1 MTYLVVGTRTGSG
14 WSIEVRDVG
23 TTTADD
29 LSGVEAAARALLASA
44 GKPDAADAD
53 LQLLLPDF
61 EVDLDERGLPGSR
74 RLTIALVSGVI
85 ALIVIFGVIGYVLGR
100 VF

>member
-1 MTYLVVGTRTGSG
+1 MTYLVVGTRAGSG
-14 WSIEVRDVG
+14 WSVEVRDVG

-29 LSGVEAAARALLASA
+29 LSGIEPAVRQLLASS

-74 RLTIALVSGVI
+74 RLTIALISGVI
-85 ALIVIFGVIGYVLGR
+85 ALVVVVGAIAYVLGR
-100 VF
+100 IL

>member
-1 MTYLVVGTRTGSG
+1 MTYLVVGTRAGNG
-14 WSIEVRDVG
+14 WSVEVRDVG

-29 LSGVEAAARALLASA
+29 LSGIETAARQLLASS
-44 GKPDAADAD
+44 GKLDAADAD

-85 ALIVIFGVIGYVLGR
+85 ALIVVFGVIAYVLGR
-100 VF
+100 VL

>member
-1 MTYLVVGTRTGSG
+1 MTYLVVGTRVGSS
-14 WSIEVRDVG
+14 WSVEVRDVG
-23 TTTADD
+23 TTTADE
-29 LSGVEAAARALLASA
+29 LAGIEPAARQLLADS

-74 RLTIALVSGVI
+74 GGSIALVSGVI
-85 ALIVIFGVIGYVLGR
+85 ALVVVVGVIAYVLGR
-100 VF
+100 VL

>member
-14 WSIEVRDVG
+14 WSVEVRDVG

-29 LSGVEAAARALLASA
+29 LSGIEAAARELLASN
-44 GKPDAADAD
+44 GRPDAADAD

-74 RLTIALVSGVI
+74 RLTLPLLSGVI
-85 ALIVIFGVIGYVLGR
+85 ALVVVVGAIAYVLGR
-100 VF
+100 LL

>member
-1 MTYLVVGTRTGSG
+1 MTYLVVGTRAGSG
-14 WSIEVRDVG
+14 WSVEVRDVG

-29 LSGVEAAARALLASA
+29 LSGIETAARRLLADSGMA
-44 GKPDAADAD
+44 DAADAD

-74 RLTIALVSGVI
+74 RLTLPLLSGVI
-85 ALIVIFGVIGYVLGR
+85 ALVVVVGVIAYVLGR
-100 VF
+100 IL

>member
-1 MTYLVVGTRTGSG
+1 MTYLVVGTRSGDG
-14 WSIEVRDVG
+14 WSVEVRDVG

-29 LSGVEAAARALLASA
+29 LSGVESAARRLLADS
-44 GKPDAADAD
+44 GKLDAADAD

-74 RLTIALVSGVI
+74 SLTLPLLSGVI
-85 ALIVIFGVIGYVLGR
+85 ALVVVVGVIAYVLGR
-100 VF
+100 VL